1 MQILHVVN
9 FFGCIQQSNM
19 IDKLK
24 QGAPKING

>member
-9 FFGCIQQSNM
+9 FSGCIQQNSM